1 MKGYLQSL
9 PVVGKI
15 FLDVKPEEVWAF
27 WRFMQDHFRTSVINK
42 SSALEMQLVA
52 RGLEALGVQ
61 SKEFFLKNFT
71 TTIGRRIYT
80 PFEVG
85 SPKGGWDL
93 WHQVVICVHEHQH
106 VVQHDREGLAYEV
119 SYLADRAARANRAW
133 TLTRPHADYAGR
145 YLSDTLGTIDIGVS
159 GQEMEVRAGVMHAIA
174 TPFTQPDSIRVELS
188 PGQGWAIA
196 FEMGANGPIGLSIM
210 GERFTRA

>member
-15 FLDVKPEEVWAF
+15 FLDVQPEEVWAF

-42 SSALEMQLVA
+42 NSALEMQLVA
-52 RGLEALGVQ
+52 RDLEVLGVQ
-61 SKEFFLKNFT
+61 SKERFLKNFT

-93 WHQVVICVHEHQH
+93 WHQIVICVHEHQH
-106 VVQHDREGLAYEV
+106 VVQHDREGLSYEV
-119 SYLADRAARANRAW
+119 SYLADRAARARWEAEAYRSNLELAYWRTGTTPSAQQ
-133 TLTRPHADYAGR
+133 TASVLKDYGCRPEDIEVTAKSLA
-145 YLSDTLGTIDIGVS
+145 LSAISVKKGAVINEATHVALGWLDEHVP
-159 GQEMEVRAGVMHAIA
+159 R
-174 TPFTQPDSIRVELS
+174 L
-188 PGQGWAIA
+188 
-196 FEMGANGPIGLSIM
+196 
-210 GERFTRA
+210 RFKREA

>member
-61 SKEFFLKNFT
+61 SKERFLKNFT

-80 PFEVG
+80 PFEIG

-93 WHQVVICVHEHQH
+93 WH
-106 VVQHDREGLAYEV
+106 
-119 SYLADRAARANRAW
+119 
-133 TLTRPHADYAGR
+133 
-145 YLSDTLGTIDIGVS
+145 
-159 GQEMEVRAGVMHAIA
+159 
-174 TPFTQPDSIRVELS
+174 
-188 PGQGWAIA
+188 
-196 FEMGANGPIGLSIM
+196 
-210 GERFTRA
+210 